1 MQNLVEL
8 FARVWNE
15 TFAGISVGQL
25 AVAAVVLLVFLLL
38 RRFFARFIIAR
49 LKVLASKTKT
59 EVDDHILAAL
69 QQPLMFLFL
78 ILGLSFVI
86 QWIPFDPSLERVLVQ
101 ILQSFVAFT
110 IFWTIFRILEPVS
123 VFFDTILKKVAGDV
137 AHEVKDYLLKALKV
151 FVVGSGIVAVLA
163 QWGINPWPYF
173 AGIGVLSL
181 PFAFA
186 AKDAVS
192 NVFGGIKLPIQQ
204 TLCVWRY

>member
-1 MQNLVEL
+1 MDDVQSIMQNLVEL

-25 AVAAVVLLVFLLL
+25 AVTAVVLLVFLLL

-49 LKVLASKTKT
+49 LKALASKTKT

-86 QWIPFDPSLERVLVQ
+86 QWIPFNPSLERVLVQ

-123 VFFDTILKKVAGDV
+123 VFFDT
-137 AHEVKDYLLKALKV
+137 
-151 FVVGSGIVAVLA
+151 F
-163 QWGINPWPYF
+163 
-173 AGIGVLSL
+173 
-181 PFAFA
+181 
-186 AKDAVS
+186 
-192 NVFGGIKLPIQQ
+192 
-204 TLCVWRY
+204 